1 MYIGEEPKGVQKV
14 KKGTLRIIAFI
25 IFGIAVVLL
34 TFIAVPIINSYKNP
48 QEFKAYI
55 EGFGSWSFVAMFAI
69 QIAQIVV
76 ALIPGELVEFVAG
89 TIYGG
94 WGGLFFCLGGIAV
107 GQTLIFYLVKILGR
121 DFVEKVAGSK
131 NLKRFKFLQD
141 EKKLKSVIF
150 FLFFI
155 PGTPKDLITYIVPLT
170 KIKFLDFLAISLV
183 ARIPSIVSSTFAGD
197 AFSERK
203 IVLLAIVY
211 GIALTFTLIGVLIY
225 RKWKIKHEN

>member
-1 MYIGEEPKGVQKV
+1 MRKS
-14 KKGTLRIIAFI
+14 TLRIISLLV
-25 IFGIAVVLL
+25 FGVAMVLL
-34 TFIAVPIINSYKNP
+34 TLIAVPIITSYKNP

-55 EGFGSWSFVAMFAI
+55 EGFGSWSLVAMLAI

-94 WGGLFFCLGGIAV
+94 WGGLLFCLAGIAA

-121 DFVEKVAGSK
+121 DFVEKVAGNK

-141 EKKLKSVIF
+141 ERKLKSVIF

-170 KIKFLDFLAISLV
+170 KVKFLDFLVISLV
-183 ARIPSIVSSTFAGD
+183 ARIPSVVSSTFAGD

-203 IVLLAIVY
+203 ILLLAMVY
-211 GIALTFTLIGVLIY
+211 GIVLTFTVTGLVIY